1 MVAVIGGVRARG
13 ASGVVSVHAL
23 VSTAAH
29 AIAQHDLLV
38 SISRLR
44 RRGEGPCRVAAK
56 SEPERGQGLYSPRL
70 WYAHRSGSEPARSG
84 VACRPS
90 PGVAALRRSWSPTS
104 IPYRSKRA
112 CHPERRRREGPAFPQ
127 MRRTSDAKDLSFV
140 RADHLRG
147 PWCAQLVR
155 RQIAYV

>member
-70 WYAHRSGSEPARSG
+70 WYAHRSGSEPAQ
-84 VACRPS
+84 
-90 PGVAALRRSWSPTS
+90 
-104 IPYRSKRA
+104 
-112 CHPERRRREGPAFPQ
+112 RRRMQAEPWRCCIATVVVADVYSLRE
-127 MRRTSDAKDLSFV
+127 
-140 RADHLRG
+140 RASL
-147 PWCAQLVR
+147 A
-155 RQIAYV
+155 